1 MTNEL
6 ENNILFLLESKYNIG
21 IILKELNIDEI
32 TLADTIIELESRE
45 LMTLED
51 KNWILTEKGK
61 DILKETKEELLK
73 KLKIDHLYG
82 NISKDEFQ
90 KKRNELESVIVIEK
104 HQIEEKIEDDKEKKI
119 NCPKCGIDNKTGSKY
134 CRKCGEP
141 LKN

>member
-6 ENNILFLLESKYNIG
+6 ENNILFLLKSKYNIE

-32 TLADTIIELESRE
+32 TFADTIIELENRE
-45 LMTLED
+45 LITLED

-61 DILKETKEELLK
+61 DILKEIKEELLK

-90 KKRNELESVIVIEK
+90 KKRSELESMIIIEK
-104 HQIEEKIEDDKEKKI
+104 HQIEEKIDGNKEKKI
-119 NCPKCGIDNKTGSKY
+119 NCPKCGIDNKIESKY
-134 CRKCGEP
+134 CRKCGES